1 MTVPSAG
8 SPHRRKNALT
18 GEWVTV
24 SPQRTKRPWQ
34 GDEAEES
41 EATGVTYDPG
51 CYLCPGN
58 TRANGLINPDYSGPW
73 AFDND
78 FPALSNGIGP
88 NEMGSNGMGLTEIG
102 PDEVGFDQ
110 TRSAD
115 VTPDAVAEGQKA
127 AAAESS
133 LFCSEPVSGRCR
145 VLCYSPDH
153 SKTLAKM
160 TEGELSAVVRLWS
173 DEVRQLRK
181 KHRWV
186 QVFENKGAMMGCS
199 NPHPHG
205 QIWAVDSLPTEAVK
219 ESKMQAAWFEAQGR
233 VLLDQYRSDEEH
245 SGERMVVATQHWS
258 AVVPYWA
265 TWPFETLLL
274 PRRHIDHLDGLT
286 EQEQTDLAHI
296 LKSLLG
302 AYDRLFATA
311 CPYTMGWHGTPGAAS
326 SPHWQLHAHIY
337 PPLLRSAT
345 IRKHMVGYEMLSE
358 AQRDLTPEVAAEQ
371 LRLAI
376 SAAN

>member
-1 MTVPSAG
+1 MTVPPAG

-34 GDEAEES
+34 GDEADVT
-41 EATGVTYDPG
+41 EAAGASYDPD

-58 TRANGLINPDYSGPW
+58 TRANGLVNPNYSGPW

-78 FPALSNGIGP
+78 FPALFNEIGP
-88 NEMGSNGMGLTEIG
+88 NETGPHEMG
-102 PDEVGFDQ
+102 PDEASLDE
-110 TRSAD
+110 TRPAD
-115 VTPDAVAEGQKA
+115 ALSDAPAERQGA

-145 VLCYSPDH
+145 VLCYGPDH
-153 SKTLAKM
+153 SKTLTKM
-160 TEGELSAVVRLWS
+160 TESELWAVVQLWS

-181 KHRWV
+181 QYRWV

-219 ESKMQAAWFEAQGR
+219 ESMTQAAWFKAQGR
-233 VLLDQYRSDEEH
+233 LLLDQYRADEER
-245 SGERMVVATQHWS
+245 SGERMVVATEHWS

-274 PRRHIDHLDGLT
+274 PRRHIDHVDGLT
-286 EQEQTDLAHI
+286 EAEQIDLARI

-311 CPYTMGWHGTPGAAS
+311 CPYTMGWHGTPGAGPA
-326 SPHWQLHAHIY
+326 PDWQLHAHIY

-376 SAAN
+376 STAD

>member
-1 MTVPSAG
+1 MTVPPAG

-34 GDEAEES
+34 GDEADVT
-41 EATGVTYDPG
+41 EAASVRYDPD

-58 TRANGLINPDYSGPW
+58 TRANGLINPDYAGPW

-78 FPALSNGIGP
+78 FPALFNEIGPSEIGP
-88 NEMGSNGMGLTEIG
+88 NGVG
-102 PDEVGFDQ
+102 PDVASLDE

-115 VTPDAVAEGQKA
+115 AVPDEVAERQKA
-127 AAAESS
+127 AAPESS

-153 SKTLAKM
+153 SKTLTKM
-160 TEGELSAVVRLWS
+160 TEGELSAVVQLWS
-173 DEVRQLRK
+173 DEVRQLRQQY
-181 KHRWV
+181 RWV

-219 ESKMQAAWFEAQGR
+219 ESMMQAAWFKAHGR
-233 VLLDQYRSDEEH
+233 LLLDQYRADEER
-245 SGERMVVATQHWS
+245 SGERMVVATEHWS

-274 PRRHIDHLDGLT
+274 PQRHIDHLDGLT
-286 EQEQTDLAHI
+286 EAEQVDLARI

-311 CPYTMGWHGTPGAAS
+311 CPYTMGWHGTPGAGS
-326 SPHWQLHAHIY
+326 SPDWQLHAHIY

-376 SAAN
+376 STAS

>member
-1 MTVPSAG
+1 MTVPPAD
-8 SPHRRKNALT
+8 SPHRRRNALT

-34 GDEAEES
+34 GDEVEEI
-41 EATGVTYDPG
+41 EATGVTYDPD

-58 TRANGLINPDYSGPW
+58 TRANGLVNPDYSGPW

-78 FPALSNGIGP
+78 FPALSDGIGANEIGP
-88 NEMGSNGMGLTEIG
+88 NEIGLG
-102 PDEVGFDQ
+102 KASLDE
-110 TRSAD
+110 TRSA
-115 VTPDAVAEGQKA
+115 VTEGQAAVATER
-127 AAAESS
+127 S

-153 SKTLAKM
+153 SKTLTKM
-160 TEGELSAVVRLWS
+160 TESELSAVVQLWS
-173 DEVRQLRK
+173 DEVRQLRQQY
-181 KHRWV
+181 RWV

-205 QIWAVDSLPTEAVK
+205 QIWAVDTLPTEAVK
-219 ESKMQAAWFEAQGR
+219 ESMTQAAWFKAQGR
-233 VLLDQYRSDEEH
+233 LLLDQYRTDEEH
-245 SGERMVVATQHWS
+245 SGERMVVATEHWS

-286 EQEQTDLAHI
+286 EAEQVDLARV

-311 CPYTMGWHGTPGAAS
+311 CPYTMGWHGTPGAGS

-371 LRLAI
+371 LRFAI
-376 SAAN
+376 STAS

>member
-1 MTVPSAG
+1 MTVPPAG

-34 GDEAEES
+34 GDEADVT
-41 EATGVTYDPG
+41 EAASVRYDPD

-58 TRANGLINPDYSGPW
+58 TRANGLINPDYAGPW

-78 FPALSNGIGP
+78 FPALFNEIGPSEIGP
-88 NEMGSNGMGLTEIG
+88 NGVG
-102 PDEVGFDQ
+102 PDVASLDE

-115 VTPDAVAEGQKA
+115 AIPDEVAERQKA
-127 AAAESS
+127 AAPESS

-153 SKTLAKM
+153 SKTLTKM
-160 TEGELSAVVRLWS
+160 TEGELSAVVQLWS
-173 DEVRQLRK
+173 DEVRQLRQQY
-181 KHRWV
+181 RWV

-219 ESKMQAAWFEAQGR
+219 ESMMQAAWFKAHGR
-233 VLLDQYRSDEEH
+233 LLLDQYRADEER
-245 SGERMVVATQHWS
+245 SGERMVVATEHWS

-274 PRRHIDHLDGLT
+274 PQRHIDHLDGLT
-286 EQEQTDLAHI
+286 EAEQVDLARI

-311 CPYTMGWHGTPGAAS
+311 CPYTMGWHGTPGAGS
-326 SPHWQLHAHIY
+326 SPDWQLHAHIY

-376 SAAN
+376 STAS

>member
-1 MTVPSAG
+1 MTAPSAG
-8 SPHRRKNALT
+8 SPHRRKNVLT

-41 EATGVTYDPG
+41 EATGVTYDPD

-58 TRANGLINPDYSGPW
+58 TRASGLINADYSGPW

-78 FPALSNGIGP
+78 FPALSNQIGP
-88 NEMGSNGMGLTEIG
+88 NEVGPNQIGTEEIG
-102 PDEVGFDQ
+102 FDLTQ
-110 TRSAD
+110 SAD
-115 VTPDAVAEGQKA
+115 VTPGAVAEGQA
-127 AAAESS
+127 AVAAERS

-153 SKTLAKM
+153 SKTLTKM
-160 TEGELSAVVRLWS
+160 TKSELSAVVQLWS

-181 KHRWV
+181 QYRWV

-219 ESKMQAAWFEAQGR
+219 ESINQAAWFESQGR
-233 VLLDQYRSDEEH
+233 PLLDQYRAEEEH
-245 SGERMVVATQHWS
+245 SWERMVVGTEHWS
-258 AVVPYWA
+258 ALVPYWA
-265 TWPFETLLL
+265 TWPYETLLL

-286 EQEQTDLAHI
+286 DEEQVDLAHV

-311 CPYTMGWHGTPGAAS
+311 CPYTMGWHGTPGAES

-376 SAAN
+376 ATAN

>member
-1 MTVPSAG
+1 MTVPPAG

-34 GDEAEES
+34 GDEADVT
-41 EATGVTYDPG
+41 EAAGASYDPD

-58 TRANGLINPDYSGPW
+58 TRANGLVNPNYSGPW

-78 FPALSNGIGP
+78 FPALFNEIGP
-88 NEMGSNGMGLTEIG
+88 NETGPHEMG
-102 PDEVGFDQ
+102 PDEASLDE
-110 TRSAD
+110 TRPAD
-115 VTPDAVAEGQKA
+115 ALSDAAAERQGA

-145 VLCYSPDH
+145 VLCYGPDH
-153 SKTLAKM
+153 SKTLTKM
-160 TEGELSAVVRLWS
+160 TESELWAVVQLWS

-181 KHRWV
+181 QYRWV

-219 ESKMQAAWFEAQGR
+219 ESMTQAAWFKAQGR
-233 VLLDQYRSDEEH
+233 LLLDQYRADEER
-245 SGERMVVATQHWS
+245 SGERMVVATEHWS

-286 EQEQTDLAHI
+286 EAEQVDLARI

-311 CPYTMGWHGTPGAAS
+311 CPYTMGWHGTPGAGPA
-326 SPHWQLHAHIY
+326 PDWQLHAHIY

-376 SAAN
+376 STAS

>member
-1 MTVPSAG
+1 MTAPSEG

-34 GDEAEES
+34 GDEAEAI
-41 EATGVTYDPG
+41 EATGVSYDPD

-58 TRANGLINPDYSGPW
+58 TRANGLVNPDYAGPW

-78 FPALSNGIGP
+78 FPALSNQIGP
-88 NEMGSNGMGLTEIG
+88 NESGPNGID
-102 PDEVGFDQ
+102 PDEASLDE

-115 VTPDAVAEGQKA
+115 AILNNIAERQKA

-153 SKTLAKM
+153 SKTLTKM
-160 TEGELSAVVRLWS
+160 TESELSAVVQLWS

-181 KHRWV
+181 QYRWV

-219 ESKMQAAWFEAQGR
+219 ESMTQAAWFKAQGR
-233 VLLDQYRSDEEH
+233 LLLDQYRAEEEH
-245 SGERMVVATQHWS
+245 SGERMVLATEHWS

-286 EQEQTDLAHI
+286 EAEQVDLARI

-311 CPYTMGWHGTPGAAS
+311 CPYTMGWHGTPGAGS
-326 SPHWQLHAHIY
+326 SPDWQLHAHIY

-371 LRLAI
+371 LRFAI
-376 SAAN
+376 STAS

>member
-1 MTVPSAG
+1 VTVPTAG

-34 GDEAEES
+34 GDEADVT
-41 EATGVTYDPG
+41 EAAGVSYDPD

-58 TRANGLINPDYSGPW
+58 TRANGLVNPDYAGPW

-78 FPALSNGIGP
+78 FPALFNEIGSNQIGP
-88 NEMGSNGMGLTEIG
+88 NEIG
-102 PDEVGFDQ
+102 PEKASLDK

-115 VTPDAVAEGQKA
+115 AIPDEVVEGQRA
-127 AAAESS
+127 AAPEGS

-153 SKTLAKM
+153 SKTLTKM
-160 TEGELSAVVRLWS
+160 TESELSAVVQLWS
-173 DEVRQLRK
+173 DEVRLLRQQY
-181 KHRWV
+181 RWV

-219 ESKMQAAWFEAQGR
+219 ESMTQAAWFKAQGR
-233 VLLDQYRSDEEH
+233 LLLDQYRAEEEH
-245 SGERMVVATQHWS
+245 SGERMVLATEHWS

-286 EQEQTDLAHI
+286 EAEQVDLARI

-311 CPYTMGWHGTPGAAS
+311 CPYTMGWHGTPGAGS
-326 SPHWQLHAHIY
+326 SPDWQLHAHIY

-371 LRLAI
+371 LRFAI
-376 SAAN
+376 STAS

>member
-1 MTVPSAG
+1 VTVPPAG

-34 GDEAEES
+34 GDEADVT
-41 EATGVTYDPG
+41 EAASVRYDPD

-58 TRANGLINPDYSGPW
+58 TRANGLINPDYAGPW

-78 FPALSNGIGP
+78 FPALFNEIGPSEIGP
-88 NEMGSNGMGLTEIG
+88 NGVG
-102 PDEVGFDQ
+102 PDVASLDE

-115 VTPDAVAEGQKA
+115 AIPDEVAERQKA
-127 AAAESS
+127 AAPESS

-153 SKTLAKM
+153 SKTLTKM
-160 TEGELSAVVRLWS
+160 TEGELSAVVQLWS
-173 DEVRQLRK
+173 DEVRQLRQQY
-181 KHRWV
+181 RWV

-219 ESKMQAAWFEAQGR
+219 ESMMQAAWFKAHGR
-233 VLLDQYRSDEEH
+233 LLLDQYRADEER
-245 SGERMVVATQHWS
+245 SGERMVVATEHWS

-274 PRRHIDHLDGLT
+274 PQRHIDHLDGLT
-286 EQEQTDLAHI
+286 EAEQVDLARI

-311 CPYTMGWHGTPGAAS
+311 CPYTMGWHGTPGAGS
-326 SPHWQLHAHIY
+326 SPDWQLHAHIY

-376 SAAN
+376 STAS

>member
-1 MTVPSAG
+1 MTVPPAD
-8 SPHRRKNALT
+8 SPHRRRNALT
-18 GEWVTV
+18 GEWLTV

-34 GDEAEES
+34 GDEAEEI
-41 EATGVTYDPG
+41 EATGVTYDPD

-58 TRANGLINPDYSGPW
+58 TRANGLVNPNYAGPW

-78 FPALSNGIGP
+78 FPALFNEIGP
-88 NEMGSNGMGLTEIG
+88 SEIGLNEIG
-102 PDEVGFDQ
+102 PDEASLDE

-115 VTPDAVAEGQKA
+115 AIPDDVVERQKA
-127 AAAESS
+127 AAPERS

-153 SKTLAKM
+153 SKTLTKM
-160 TEGELSAVVRLWS
+160 TETELSAVVQLWS
-173 DEVRQLRK
+173 DEVRLLRQQY
-181 KHRWV
+181 RWV

-219 ESKMQAAWFEAQGR
+219 ESMTQAAWFKAQGR
-233 VLLDQYRSDEEH
+233 PLLDQYRADEEH
-245 SGERMVVATQHWS
+245 SGERMVVATEHWS

-274 PRRHIDHLDGLT
+274 PRRHVDHLDGLT
-286 EQEQTDLAHI
+286 ESEQVDLARL

-311 CPYTMGWHGTPGAAS
+311 CPYTMGWHGTPGTGS

-376 SAAN
+376 STAN

>member
-1 MTVPSAG
+1 MTVPPAG

-34 GDEAEES
+34 GDEADVT
-41 EATGVTYDPG
+41 EAAGVSYDPD

-58 TRANGLINPDYSGPW
+58 TRANGLVNPDYAGPW

-78 FPALSNGIGP
+78 FPALFN
-88 NEMGSNGMGLTEIG
+88 EIG
-102 PDEVGFDQ
+102 RNEIGLEKARLDE
-110 TRSAD
+110 TRS
-115 VTPDAVAEGQKA
+115 AVAEGQA
-127 AAAESS
+127 AVAAERS

-153 SKTLAKM
+153 SKTLTKM
-160 TEGELSAVVRLWS
+160 TESELSAVVQLWS
-173 DEVRQLRK
+173 DVVRLVR
-181 KHRWV
+181 HRYRWV
-186 QVFENKGAMMGCS
+186 QVFENYGAMMGCS

-219 ESKMQAAWFEAQGR
+219 ESMTQAAWFKAQGR
-233 VLLDQYRSDEEH
+233 LLLDQYRTDEEH
-245 SGERMVVATQHWS
+245 SGERMVVATEHWS

-286 EQEQTDLAHI
+286 EAEQVDLARI

-302 AYDRLFATA
+302 AYDRLFETA
-311 CPYTMGWHGTPGAAS
+311 CPYTMGWHGTPGAGS
-326 SPHWQLHAHIY
+326 SPDWQLHAHIY

-371 LRLAI
+371 LRFAI
-376 SAAN
+376 STAN